1 MYKAFN
7 AKHYSIGIADDMI
20 SAGLQLTDLNLLDS
34 TCERL
39 IHDTSQERELKETT
53 DRQQFWERQ
62 ASCVRREL
70 HTSHR
75 KNRRLLHSTM
85 PKHIAL
91 LLQSGCQP
99 LVTIMFAN
107 IVDFKTLT
115 GHLDAA
121 SAITYLNKVATLFD
135 TIADQFDIFK
145 IEIITDAGYMAVAGI
160 HHQSYLAQTQNK
172 SQLSLTSLLNE
183 EDHEDQKSDDGKQI
197 LCELNLAEIIAALS
211 LELLCASECIHNPIT
226 FKPFGLKFAIIAIN
240 RDLFTNYF
248 EYQPLCYR

>member
-135 TIADQFDIFK
+135 TIAD
-145 IEIITDAGYMAVAGI
+145 
-160 HHQSYLAQTQNK
+160 
-172 SQLSLTSLLNE
+172 
-183 EDHEDQKSDDGKQI
+183 
-197 LCELNLAEIIAALS
+197 
-211 LELLCASECIHNPIT
+211 
-226 FKPFGLKFAIIAIN
+226 
-240 RDLFTNYF
+240 
-248 EYQPLCYR
+248 